1 MYGILRAPRSASLEA
16 LVLSVPYRSP
26 SNVHPSTT
34 ASLAL
39 MFSLAKFFRSK
50 FFSDTQHCSCFKLIA
65 PFCLIFLRFTG
76 QKYWAKDIIF
86 LVTEHE
92 QLGVQAWLDAYHG
105 TTSGLKGY

>member
-16 LVLSVPYRSP
+16 LVLSVPYRPP
-26 SNVHPSTT
+26 SSVYPSTLPG
-34 ASLAL
+34 LAL
-39 MFSLAKFFRSK
+39 MFSLAKFFRSNYYL
-50 FFSDTQHCSCFKLIA
+50 FSKLIIGS
-65 PFCLIFLRFTG
+65 FNLHVIFIG

-105 TTSGLKGY
+105 TMSGMKGG